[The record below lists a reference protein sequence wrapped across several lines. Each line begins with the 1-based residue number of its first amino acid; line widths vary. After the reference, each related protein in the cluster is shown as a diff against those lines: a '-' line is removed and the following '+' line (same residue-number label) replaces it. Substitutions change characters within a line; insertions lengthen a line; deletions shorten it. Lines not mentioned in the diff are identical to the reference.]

1 MYAVSNAFHQAV
13 RNGNPQ
19 MALMIFS
26 DAVFTGADIDVETG
40 ITFTDY
46 FNMDRNLKI
55 GQTPSN
61 EISFTL
67 FNDDRLLN
75 DYAFGDFLATI
86 GVYLDS
92 DVYVASGSATL
103 RTGYATYIGN
113 TTAPYLTRNGAEL
126 YVEFPVSSLIGY
138 GGRVWVFSQD
148 GRYAV
153 FNDATGENVTISN
166 PVNAFMRNKGSKW
179 NRVGYYYNPSSRML
193 LIYDNAEGKRYRYE
207 FCPLGWFH
215 AERPNAPD
223 KISINMSCYDLM
235 QRFEQ
240 DMPSSDALGITYPT
254 TIGTLFVKMCN
265 YLALEYK
272 TDRFIN
278 SEAVIEIE
286 PEDFKN
292 STMRVV
298 LGWIAEAAASNARID
313 RDGAVVLDWLKETG
327 QSFNESG
334 YTDFEPYWYTT
345 QKVTKLYN
353 RNTDSSTDT
362 IVGDGDEAYLI
373 QDNPFLR

>member
-1 MYAVSNAFHQAV
+1 MYPVSNAFHQAV
-13 RNGNPQ
+13 ANRNPQ
-19 MALMIFS
+19 KCLLIFN
-26 DAVFTGADIDVETG
+26 DAVFTDADINITQG
-40 ITFTDY
+40 IMFHDLFSTTQTL
-46 FNMDRNLKI
+46 NI

-67 FNDDRLLN
+67 FNDDKLLN
-75 DYAFGDFLATI
+75 DYTFGDFLATL

-92 DVYVASGSATL
+92 DVYTASGNALL
-103 RTGYATYIGN
+103 RTGYATYVGN
-113 TTAPYLTRNGAEL
+113 ATAPYLTRNGTEL
-126 YVEFPVSSLIGY
+126 YTGFPASSLMGNSN
-138 GGRVWVFSQD
+138 RVWAFSQD

-153 FNDATGENVTISN
+153 FNDATGEDVTISN
-166 PVNAFMRNKGSKW
+166 PVNAFMRNKGSNW
-179 NRVGYYYNPSSRML
+179 NRVGYFYNPSTRML

-223 KISINMSCYDLM
+223 KISIAMSCYDMM

-240 DMPSSDALGITYPT
+240 DMPSSAALGITYPT
-254 TIGTLFVKMCN
+254 TIGTLFVQMCK
-265 YLALEYK
+265 YVALPYK

-278 SEAVIEIE
+278 SETVIESE
-286 PEDFKN
+286 PEDFQN

-327 QSFNESG
+327 QSFDESG
-334 YTDFEPYWYTT
+334 YANFEPYWYTT
-345 QKVTKLYN
+345 KKVTKLYN